1 MPVFEYRGTNPN
13 GQPASGTLFCASMG
27 AAVEDLTQRGFTIEH
42 LQISS
47 GLGDP
52 LATQQSS
59 QSAPADT
66 APTQAG
72 GQATQPMAIAGP
84 AAPPRP
90 ETPST
95 TPRTPTS
102 PENISPL
109 DAPRSA
115 MVTDFLGHIFA
126 VPLPALLFFFRQ
138 LATMLNA
145 GVGMVGSLDTLS
157 TQTSDPRL
165 RAAIQEFRL
174 QALEGRPLT
183 YGLSRYPEIF
193 SPLMLSM
200 VRAGEDVGRIDE
212 SLKLVARHIEEEIAL
227 RNLYKRVTFYP
238 KFVVIAS
245 IAIVLATN
253 LILGALGKGPGLS
266 SPLTEPATW
275 VVLLPLIVLAFFFF
289 RVGVKQPRIRVFY
302 DQFIQK
308 VPALGKTMHQ
318 FAMAKFGRAFGT
330 LYAGGVPIQRAAL
343 LAADSCGNEYMRQLV
358 YPAAKQIEEGG
369 SMAEA
374 FARTGAFSPIV
385 LDMMRTGETTGNV
398 DMMMQKMAD
407 FYEDE
412 ANTRAIQMGHIFGV
426 VCLICVAMY
435 IGYIVFS
442 FWSGYAAG
450 FGGEM
455 G

>member
-27 AAVEDLTQRGFTIEH
+27 AAVDDLTKRGFTIEH
-42 LQISS
+42 LQVAAA
-47 GLGDP
+47 LGDP
-52 LATQQSS
+52 LATQQTSPS
-59 QSAPADT
+59 PAIDT
-66 APTQAG
+66 GRTQAWAQAPLPPATA
-72 GQATQPMAIAGP
+72 GQAVQARLEPGPPP
-84 AAPPRP
+84 AAASQQPV
-90 ETPST
+90 
-95 TPRTPTS
+95 
-102 PENISPL
+102 NPL

-165 RAAIQEFRL
+165 KAAIQEFRQ

-227 RNLYKRVTFYP
+227 RNLYRRVTFYP
-238 KFVVIAS
+238 KLVVIAS
-245 IAIVLATN
+245 IAIILATN
-253 LILGALGKGPGLS
+253 LILGALGKGPGLA

-275 VVLLPLIVLAFFFF
+275 VVLLPLIVAAFFFF
-289 RVGVKQPRIRVFY
+289 RVGVKQPKVRVVY
-302 DQFIQK
+302 DQVIQR
-308 VPALGKTMHQ
+308 VPGLGKTMHQ

-369 SMAEA
+369 SMADA

-426 VCLICVAMY
+426 VCLICVAIY
-435 IGYIVFS
+435 IGYIVIS